1 MSCDPATEGQPP
13 QGGRPIRI
21 DEMLAAL
28 AMALICV
35 ISLAN
40 VVVRYLTDVSFAFTE
55 EFSVFLLVFMT
66 LTGSAVAFATDGHIR
81 IVFFRDLLPRRLRR
95 LADAA
100 ALLLAGLLF
109 AMVLYYG
116 ALFAWDE
123 WEYEETSP
131 GLGLPNWIYTVWL
144 PVLSG
149 WILARIGGR
158 LFRLFRHGGD
168 A

>member
-1 MSCDPATEGQPP
+1 MSRDPATEGRSP
-13 QGGRPIRI
+13 QGGRPVRI

-28 AMALICV
+28 AMGLICV

-40 VVVRYLTDVSFAFTE
+40 VAVRYLTDVSFAFTE

-66 LTGSAVAFATDGHIR
+66 LMGSAVAFAADGHIR
-81 IVFFRDLLPRRLRR
+81 ILFFRDLLPLRHRR
-95 LADAA
+95 LADAG
-100 ALLLAGLLF
+100 ALLLSALLF

-123 WEYEETSP
+123 WAFEETSP
-131 GLGLPNWIYTVWL
+131 GLGLPNWIYTAWL
-144 PVLSG
+144 PLLCG
-149 WILARIGGR
+149 WILVRIGGR
-158 LFRLFRHGGD
+158 LLRLFRHGGD